1 MEVACANTKHTF
13 PLLPFSSLPFFFC
26 FHPSASL
33 FLSYVDWHGD
43 PTNLPAD
50 IVSRFA
56 NKTIA
61 ITGYEVNIV
70 RNNSLGKEEEVPA
83 YELYNHHYSGS
94 MSGAAVEMVC
104 VYGVTACIFAEKKRR
119 MLSKQLA
126 K

>member
-1 MEVACANTKHTF
+1 MLTRSIYTF
-13 PLLPFSSLPFFFC
+13 PLLPFSLS
-26 FHPSASL
+26 SL
-33 FLSYVDWHGD
+33 FFVFSFRLSFPSYVDWHGD

-104 VYGVTACIFAEKKRR
+104 VYGVAACIFAEKKRR
-119 MLSKQLA
+119 MA
-126 K
+126 PGCF